1 MNCQR
6 KRLRQAYAHKQINQ
20 IKEERSARRTN
31 TLQLTEKLA
40 ANSNLQIYV
49 LDFQYKYYKQMFLF
63 HMEAGYLQ
71 ALAAA
76 EPFHLVALPRFVC
89 GTPEARRD

>member
-1 MNCQR
+1 
-6 KRLRQAYAHKQINQ
+6 
-20 IKEERSARRTN
+20 
-31 TLQLTEKLA
+31 
-40 ANSNLQIYV
+40 
-49 LDFQYKYYKQMFLF
+49 MFLF
-63 HMEAGYLQ
+63 HMDAGYLQ